1 MKSFRFSLSYKVWGL
16 VCRCVFYM
24 EEHLSIRTSH
34 IARARYPRVVSV
46 ATVLDNRALEILNFK
61 MQIGKTSTVLR
72 RSWTPFSVC
81 LSRHSCFGALLSLP
95 LCCSSSL
102 SCANAHPPTHTLSRT
117 HVHTHSHV
125 RHTLAHKHTGAH
137 TRPLPLW
144 GTTTWRN
151 FSSPSCSQCCYFVC
165 RQSEAPLSFCTVPRH
180 DDAALGYFMDS
191 THTKLCSCPLQ
202 KRKTAYRRLFTGPG
216 LFLFAPSL
224 ILLRQK
230 RKGEKKKEKKKLKN
244 S

>member
-34 IARARYPRVVSV
+34 IARAQYPRVVSV

-102 SCANAHPPTHTLSRT
+102 SCANAHPPHTLSLVLTCT
-117 HVHTHSHV
+117 HTHTCTTLSHTNTQVHTHAPCRYGAQPPGGTSLLPPAPSAV
-125 RHTLAHKHTGAH
+125 TLSVGRA
-137 TRPLPLW
+137 RPLCPSALSPDTMTQPWVIAWTALTLSCAPALFKSERLHIIAFLQAQDCSYLPLPW
-144 GTTTWRN
+144 
-151 FSSPSCSQCCYFVC
+151 SC
-165 RQSEAPLSFCTVPRH
+165 
-180 DDAALGYFMDS
+180 
-191 THTKLCSCPLQ
+191 
-202 KRKTAYRRLFTGPG
+202 
-216 LFLFAPSL
+216 
-224 ILLRQK
+224 
-230 RKGEKKKEKKKLKN
+230 
-244 S
+244 